1 MNPTNIEFCDF
12 TWNPIVGCKI
22 GCPYCWARRDHRWIY
37 PQEKFDSPRFYPNRL
52 KKPGQ
57 RKKPARIFV
66 CSMGDI
72 FSPGVKDEWIEQVL
86 KVVADN
92 PQHTFQFLSKNPKR
106 YKEFDIPI
114 GNVWIGTSVDYAA
127 YASRIDHVADC
138 GCKYI
143 SFVLVEP
150 LLSSMA
156 TVDFRK
162 IDFCFVG
169 AQTGSKA
176 VIPSKEWIYSINHP
190 APIYKENIKAYL

>member
-1 MNPTNIEFCDF
+1 MNKTNIEFCDF

-22 GCPYCWARRDHRWIY
+22 GCPYCWARGQHDRFY
-37 PQEKFDSPRFYPNRL
+37 LPEKFDSPRFYPNRL
-52 KKPGQ
+52 KLPGQ
-57 RKKPARIFV
+57 RKKPARIFI

-92 PQHTFQFLSKNPKR
+92 PQHRFMFLSKNPKR
-106 YKEFDIPI
+106 YKEFNFPL
-114 GNVWIGTSVDYAA
+114 GNAWIGTSIDYAA
-127 YASRIDHVADC
+127 YARRIDHLVDC
-138 GCKYI
+138 GCKHV

-162 IDFCFVG
+162 IDLCFVG
-169 AQTGSKA
+169 AQTGPGA
-176 VIPSKEWIYSINHP
+176 VIPPKEWIYSINHHDP
-190 APIYKENIKAYL
+190 HYKENIKAYL

>member
-22 GCPYCWARRDHRWIY
+22 GCPYCWARTEHRCIY
-37 PQEKFDSPRFYPNRL
+37 PQEKFASPRFYPNRL
-52 KKPGQ
+52 KEPGQ

-72 FSPGVKDEWIEQVL
+72 FSPGVKDQWIEQVL

-114 GNVWIGTSVDYAA
+114 GNVWLGTSVDYAA
-127 YASRIDHVADC
+127 YGRRIDHVADC

-156 TVDFRK
+156 TVDFSK
-162 IDFCFVG
+162 IDFCWVG
-169 AQTGSKA
+169 AQTGPNA
-176 VIPSKEWIYSINHP
+176 MIPSKEWIYSINQFKP
-190 APIYKENIKAYL
+190 LYKENIKKYL